1 MKKIILLIIMILS
14 TFSIFTVFA
23 YELDKDDKIYVGG
36 ESIGI
41 KLNTGVTVIGSYGI
55 YENGKLYKPW
65 SEAGIKE
72 GDKIVSLNDEKVT
85 DIKSLINVLSRVKD
99 KKVNIKL
106 TRKNIEINS
115 VIKPVLSD
123 DNYTLGLYV
132 KDSIMGVG
140 TLTYYIKEANTFGS
154 LGHKITDDEDS
165 YGGLIYEAKV
175 NKIIKPTSTKAG
187 EKQATIL
194 NTPIGVIDKNT
205 ITGIHGKT
213 NSNFDTNNMKLL
225 EYKTKEEINL
235 GKAEIWTCL
244 TGQKIESY
252 DINIT
257 GLERQ
262 KNKDIKGISF
272 EVVDSDLINNTGGI
286 IQGMSGSP
294 IIQDNKIIGAVTHV
308 LLSNSTKGYGIYLEF
323 MLEDMGITIKK

>member
-1 MKKIILLIIMILS
+1 MKKIILLITIILS

-41 KLNTGVTVIGSYGI
+41 KLNTGVKVIGSYGI
-55 YENGKLYKPW
+55 YEEGKLYKPW
-65 SEAGIKE
+65 YDAGIKE
-72 GDKIVSLNDEKVT
+72 GDKIVSLNGEKVT
-85 DIKSLINVLSRVKD
+85 DIKTLLYILSLVKD
-99 KKVNIKL
+99 KKVDIKL
-106 TRKNIEINS
+106 SRNNILIDTK
-115 VIKPVLSD
+115 IKPVLSD
-123 DNYTLGLYV
+123 NNYTLGLYV

-140 TLTYYIKEANTFGS
+140 TLTYYIKEANVYGS
-154 LGHKITDDEDS
+154 LGHKITEEES
-165 YGGLIYEAKV
+165 YGGFIYEAKV
-175 NKIIKPTSTKAG
+175 NKIVKPSSNKAG

-194 NTPIGVIDKNT
+194 TTPIGVIDKNT
-205 ITGIHGKT
+205 ITGIHGNA
-213 NSNFDTNNMKLL
+213 NSNFDSNNMKLL

-235 GKAEIWTCL
+235 GKAEIWTCIS
-244 TGQKIESY
+244 GQKIESY

-257 GLERQ
+257 GLEKQ

-272 EVVDSDLINNTGGI
+272 EVVDQELLNNTGGI

-308 LLSNSTKGYGIYLEF
+308 LLSNSSKGYGIYLEF
-323 MLEDMGITIKK
+323 MFEDMGITIKK